1 MTGQDGERKTDME
14 DSRKVM
20 IRLNGIGKV
29 YRLGQI
35 GNGTLQSD
43 LQSWWAKVRGKE
55 DPNAMIGQVR
65 RLEGDRF
72 IALEN
77 IDSEADTR
85 LRERFLR
92 SKSKKES
99 LQDMLNHN

>member
-1 MTGQDGERKTDME
+1 MIGQDGERKTDME

-43 LQSWWAKVRGKE
+43 LQS
-55 DPNAMIGQVR
+55 
-65 RLEGDRF
+65 
-72 IALEN
+72 
-77 IDSEADTR
+77 
-85 LRERFLR
+85 
-92 SKSKKES
+92 
-99 LQDMLNHN
+99 